1 MKFTKMLAKANK
13 NIQKCLD
20 EFAFLLKKVLPA
32 WLAEHGFN
40 EPLTT
45 NHPAPIWCVY
55 VVFLADS
62 TNPDTILSVC
72 YNYDPYL
79 HESGTHDTAIS
90 GTAWA
95 YKFDT
100 SEQAAQ
106 AAQKIKNL
114 LGA

>member
-13 NIQKCLD
+13 NAQKWRS
-20 EFAFLLKKVLPA
+20 EAAFLVQKALPA

-40 EPLTT
+40 EPLTAD
-45 NHPAPIWCVY
+45 HPTPIWCVY
-55 VVFLADS
+55 VEFLADS
-62 TNPDTILSVC
+62 TSPDTILSVC
-72 YNYDPYL
+72 YKHAPYL
-79 HESGTHDTAIS
+79 HEIGTRDIEIS